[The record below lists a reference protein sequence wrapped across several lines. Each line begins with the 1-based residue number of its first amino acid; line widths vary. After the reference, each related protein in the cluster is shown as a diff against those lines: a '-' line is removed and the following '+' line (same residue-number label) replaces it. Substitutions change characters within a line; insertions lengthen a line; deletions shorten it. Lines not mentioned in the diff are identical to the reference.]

1 MSASASALQNKIAI
15 VTGANGGIGYQVA
28 VNLAGKNT
36 KVILAC
42 RDPIRATAAIERIK
56 AQYPQA
62 DLEFAPLDLSNLSSV
77 RAFVAEQSAKR
88 KNIDL
93 LINNAAIMALPERK
107 LSPDGFEIQFATNHL
122 GHFALTNWLMPLL
135 TNSAAPRVVTVSSIA
150 HRYGNIDFNNLQ
162 GEQAYEGWKAYGNSK
177 LANLLFS
184 FELAR
189 RAQNLTSI
197 AAHPGV
203 AKTNILQNGP
213 QQGKKVLRT
222 YVSEILTM
230 LLAQSDA
237 QGALP
242 ILYAA
247 LDPQAKNGAFYGPDG
262 FKQIRGKPILV
273 TPSLKAKDLQTA
285 EKLWSVCE
293 SMIQGK

>member
-1 MSASASALQNKIAI
+1 MVIENHNKTAI

-28 VNLAGKNT
+28 LSLANQNT

-42 RDPIRATAAIERIK
+42 RDPIRAEAAIERIK
-56 AQYPQA
+56 AEQPQA
-62 DLEFAPLDLSNLSSV
+62 DLEFAQLDLSSLSSV
-77 RAFVAEQSAKR
+77 RAFVTEQTAKR
-88 KNIDL
+88 KSIDL

-107 LSPDGFEIQFATNHL
+107 LSADGFEMQFATNHL

-135 TNSAAPRVVTVSSIA
+135 ASSSAPRVVTVSSIA
-150 HRYGNIDFNNLQ
+150 HRYGNIDFNDLQ
-162 GEQAYEGWKAYGNSK
+162 GERTYEGWKAYGNSK

-213 QQGKKVLRT
+213 RQGRRVLRT
-222 YVSEILTM
+222 YVSEILTS
-230 LLAQSDA
+230 LLAQTDA

-242 ILYAA
+242 ILHAA
-247 LDPQAKNGAFYGPDG
+247 LDPQATNGSFYGPDG
-262 FKQIRGKPILV
+262 FKQIRGKPTLV
-273 TPSLKAKDLQTA
+273 IPCSQANDLQA
-285 EKLWSVCE
+285 AQRLWSVSE